1 MKSKTFS
8 GRSLRSSLKGSTWI
22 LVLLLLGSMVA
33 FPVAELML
41 IGNQT
46 DEIHRMTFAMICSY
60 LIVPGFLV
68 TMLAAV
74 VNALNEFWY
83 LFSRDKIDFY
93 HSLPVTRSRFFWEKA
108 IRGLLLYLVPYVI
121 MELITMA
128 IAVSKGHGSH
138 LITAA
143 GKMFLEH
150 LLMYLLLY
158 FGAVLALAIAGNILA
173 GILSLCCVYLYG
185 PVLGI
190 LLWVLEMMYFR
201 TNMGLKEGMAEK
213 ISVFLSP
220 VSISVALRTYSGQ
233 KNFWIII
240 VGGILLLIVLAVCA
254 YLAYTKRPAEKT
266 GKSFVYGFLEP
277 ILLFMVVI
285 PAALA
290 IGTMFALIGPE
301 ENRTGWWIFGLVL
314 GTVVFY
320 GILQV
325 IFAMDF
331 RKMAAHKLQLLLLG
345 ICVAVSAW
353 ILHTDA
359 IGYDTRI
366 PTMAKTEGI
375 SLNLEWIGTESVNEP
390 QMEVSSGSY
399 KLDRLFYFMGGN
411 YGRWTDAGMSDKIY
425 EVLKE
430 IASYQNSKECSGTEI
445 GVQFKKKSGFDIT
458 RQYIVTAEQ
467 LGRLL
472 EACYEQGTLKDNKY
486 DILEKYRQKV
496 SFITVDPLN
505 ELDDQYSVTL
515 EKSDSQKL
523 LDLLKQDIAE
533 ASPQELVGIP
543 CGQMELYAT
552 SYADMDEHIAPESYA
567 EVGRYIFPT
576 FKRTLVFL
584 KEKGYAFVMEKEN
597 LKQYD
602 YSVTYNAEEMDVTD
616 PEQKEELAQSLIRE
630 LECPAWLETEA
641 GVSVKVALNS
651 TESAGES
658 LNGIEFAVL
667 KAKEPEFIKKIVE
680 TGEEDAG
687 AGTRSE
693 VKKFIQKGKVQVN
706 GVPAKKSEI
715 KVSEEDEVVLDG
727 NRISQAPE
735 FVYYLLHKPAGYVSA
750 TEDKRD
756 KTVMELVASDR
767 KGLFPVG
774 RLDKDTEG
782 LLLITDDGALAH
794 ELLSPKKHVDK
805 TYYAVTDGCMTKED
819 VQRFADGLEI
829 GEKNPTMPAK
839 LEILSTRKVEET
851 ELEQYP
857 SGWSSE
863 IQLTIK
869 EGKFHQV
876 KRMTEAVG
884 KKVVYLKRISM
895 GVLTLPDDLK
905 KGECRQLTA
914 EEEKRLKE
922 SVVTK

>member
-22 LVLLLLGSMVA
+22 LVLLLLGFMVA

-41 IGNQT
+41 IGNQK

-108 IRGLLLYLVPYVI
+108 IRGLVLYLVPYVI

-375 SLNLEWIGTESVNEP
+375 SLNLERIGTESVNEP

-430 IASYQNSKECSGTEI
+430 IASYQNSKECSGNRNR
-445 GVQFKKKSGFDIT
+445 S
-458 RQYIVTAEQ
+458 
-467 LGRLL
+467 
-472 EACYEQGTLKDNKY
+472 
-486 DILEKYRQKV
+486 
-496 SFITVDPLN
+496 
-505 ELDDQYSVTL
+505 SV
-515 EKSDSQKL
+515 
-523 LDLLKQDIAE
+523 
-533 ASPQELVGIP
+533 
-543 CGQMELYAT
+543 
-552 SYADMDEHIAPESYA
+552 
-567 EVGRYIFPT
+567 
-576 FKRTLVFL
+576 
-584 KEKGYAFVMEKEN
+584 
-597 LKQYD
+597 
-602 YSVTYNAEEMDVTD
+602 
-616 PEQKEELAQSLIRE
+616 
-630 LECPAWLETEA
+630 
-641 GVSVKVALNS
+641 
-651 TESAGES
+651 
-658 LNGIEFAVL
+658 
-667 KAKEPEFIKKIVE
+667 
-680 TGEEDAG
+680 
-687 AGTRSE
+687 
-693 VKKFIQKGKVQVN
+693 
-706 GVPAKKSEI
+706 
-715 KVSEEDEVVLDG
+715 
-727 NRISQAPE
+727 
-735 FVYYLLHKPAGYVSA
+735 
-750 TEDKRD
+750 
-756 KTVMELVASDR
+756 
-767 KGLFPVG
+767 
-774 RLDKDTEG
+774 
-782 LLLITDDGALAH
+782 
-794 ELLSPKKHVDK
+794 
-805 TYYAVTDGCMTKED
+805 
-819 VQRFADGLEI
+819 
-829 GEKNPTMPAK
+829 
-839 LEILSTRKVEET
+839 
-851 ELEQYP
+851 
-857 SGWSSE
+857 
-863 IQLTIK
+863 
-869 EGKFHQV
+869 
-876 KRMTEAVG
+876 
-884 KKVVYLKRISM
+884 
-895 GVLTLPDDLK
+895 
-905 KGECRQLTA
+905 
-914 EEEKRLKE
+914 
-922 SVVTK
+922 

>member
-22 LVLLLLGSMVA
+22 LVLLLLGFMVA

-46 DEIHRMTFAMICSY
+46 DEIHRMTFVMICSY

-108 IRGLLLYLVPYVI
+108 IRGLVLYLVPYVI

-533 ASPQELVGIP
+533 ASPQELIGIP

-680 TGEEDAG
+680 TGEE
-687 AGTRSE
+687 
-693 VKKFIQKGKVQVN
+693 
-706 GVPAKKSEI
+706 
-715 KVSEEDEVVLDG
+715 
-727 NRISQAPE
+727 
-735 FVYYLLHKPAGYVSA
+735 
-750 TEDKRD
+750 
-756 KTVMELVASDR
+756 
-767 KGLFPVG
+767 
-774 RLDKDTEG
+774 
-782 LLLITDDGALAH
+782 
-794 ELLSPKKHVDK
+794 
-805 TYYAVTDGCMTKED
+805 
-819 VQRFADGLEI
+819 
-829 GEKNPTMPAK
+829 EK
-839 LEILSTRKVEET
+839 
-851 ELEQYP
+851 
-857 SGWSSE
+857 
-863 IQLTIK
+863 
-869 EGKFHQV
+869 
-876 KRMTEAVG
+876 
-884 KKVVYLKRISM
+884 
-895 GVLTLPDDLK
+895 
-905 KGECRQLTA
+905 
-914 EEEKRLKE
+914 
-922 SVVTK
+922 

>member
-22 LVLLLLGSMVA
+22 LVLLLLGFMVA

-108 IRGLLLYLVPYVI
+108 IRGLVLYLVPYVI

-240 VGGILLLIVLAVCA
+240 VGGILLLITLAVCA

-366 PTMAKTEGI
+366 PAMAKTEEI
-375 SLNLEWIGTESVNEP
+375 SLNLEWIGTESVNES

-411 YGRWTDAGMSDKIY
+411 YGRWTEAGMSDKIY

-430 IASYQNSKECSGTEI
+430 IVAYQNSEERSGTEI

-472 EACYEQGTLKDNKY
+472 EDNKY
-486 DILEKYRQKV
+486 NVLEEYRQKV
-496 SFITVDPLN
+496 TFISVTPLN

-515 EKSDSQKL
+515 EKADSQKL

-533 ASPQELVGIP
+533 ASPQDLIGIP
-543 CGQMELYAT
+543 CGRLELYTT
-552 SYADMDEHIAPESYA
+552 SYAEMDEESYA
-567 EVGRYIFPT
+567 GVSRYIFPT
-576 FKRTLVFL
+576 FKSTLAFL
-584 KEKGYAFVMEKEN
+584 KEKGYAFAVEKEN
-597 LKQYD
+597 LKQYN
-602 YSVTYNAEEMDVTD
+602 YSVTYNTEETVVAD
-616 PEQKEELAQSLIRE
+616 PEQKEELSQSLIYE
-630 LECPAWLETEA
+630 FECPAWLETEA
-641 GVSVKVALNS
+641 GVNVKPVLNS

-658 LNGIEFAVL
+658 LNGAELSVL
-667 KAKEPEFIKKIVE
+667 KVKEPEFIKKIVE
-680 TGEEDAG
+680 TGEE
-687 AGTRSE
+687 
-693 VKKFIQKGKVQVN
+693 
-706 GVPAKKSEI
+706 
-715 KVSEEDEVVLDG
+715 
-727 NRISQAPE
+727 
-735 FVYYLLHKPAGYVSA
+735 
-750 TEDKRD
+750 
-756 KTVMELVASDR
+756 
-767 KGLFPVG
+767 
-774 RLDKDTEG
+774 
-782 LLLITDDGALAH
+782 
-794 ELLSPKKHVDK
+794 
-805 TYYAVTDGCMTKED
+805 KE
-819 VQRFADGLEI
+819 
-829 GEKNPTMPAK
+829 
-839 LEILSTRKVEET
+839 
-851 ELEQYP
+851 
-857 SGWSSE
+857 
-863 IQLTIK
+863 
-869 EGKFHQV
+869 
-876 KRMTEAVG
+876 
-884 KKVVYLKRISM
+884 
-895 GVLTLPDDLK
+895 
-905 KGECRQLTA
+905 
-914 EEEKRLKE
+914 
-922 SVVTK
+922 